1 MTGSSSAA
9 AAAVAST
16 PGNEAASTSASDP
29 PPSAPVAAN
38 PTAKAL
44 PPKPFWLRRTILMI
58 VLPAIA
64 VAAGLNAW
72 VHAGRLV
79 ATENAYVKSHVVNI
93 APEVSGAI
101 QSVLV
106 EEHQHVKAGTTL
118 YQLRDDSFRIAVSR
132 AEAALAQAGIQIA
145 ADQQAYHRA
154 LAQID
159 ELQTSVDYAKTQH
172 ARQAS
177 LRQRN
182 LGSAEDLDTAA
193 YALASAE
200 QQIAVAKQEAA
211 TLLAR
216 LAGDVDAPVE
226 WYPAYQAALAE
237 RSQALLDLE
246 RTAIK
251 APFDGVVINRPEP
264 GDYAERG
271 ITTMA
276 LVADSNMWIEANF
289 KETQL
294 TYLRE
299 GQSATVSIDTY
310 PGQVWRGS
318 VHSVSEATG
327 AEFALLPPQNA
338 TGNWVKIVQRVP
350 VRIALEQSQDAPPL
364 RAGMSSE
371 VTVDTGHA
379 RAWRDLLPN

>member
-1 MTGSSSAA
+1 MTGSSSAGDAIPPTPAVA
-9 AAAVAST
+9 AAS
-16 PGNEAASTSASDP
+16 PSTSDP
-29 PPSAPVAAN
+29 DTSAGAGTPARTVAPQN
-38 PTAKAL
+38 TL
-44 PPKPFWLRRTILMI
+44 RLRRTILMI

-64 VAAGLNAW
+64 VAVGLNAW

-93 APEVSGAI
+93 APEISGAI
-101 QSVLV
+101 QSVMV
-106 EEHQHVKAGTTL
+106 EEHQHVTAGTTL
-118 YQLRDDSFRIAVSR
+118 YRLRDDSFRIAVAR
-132 AEAALAQAGIQIA
+132 AEAAVAQAGIQIA
-145 ADQQAYHRA
+145 ADQQAYRRA
-154 LAQID
+154 LAQIE
-159 ELQTSVDYAKTQH
+159 ELQTSVDYAKTKH

-177 LRQRN
+177 LRLRN

-200 QQIAVAKQEAA
+200 QEIAVARQEAA

-226 WYPAYQAALAE
+226 WYPAYRAALAE
-237 RSQALLDLE
+237 RAQALLDLE
-246 RTAIK
+246 RTAIN

-276 LVADSNMWIEANF
+276 LVADRDMWIEANF

-294 TYLRE
+294 THLRE
-299 GQSATVSIDTY
+299 GQPAIVSIDTY
-310 PGQVWRGS
+310 PGKVWRGR

-350 VRIALEQSQDAPPL
+350 VRIALEPNPDAPPL

-379 RAWRDLLPN
+379 RAWRDLLPD

>member
-1 MTGSSSAA
+1 MTAAATSSAA
-9 AAAVAST
+9 DTADASART
-16 PGNEAASTSASDP
+16 QRR
-29 PPSAPVAAN
+29 
-38 PTAKAL
+38 
-44 PPKPFWLRRTILMI
+44 FRLRRLILMI
-58 VLPAIA
+58 VLPAVAI
-64 VAAGLNAW
+64 AAGLNAW

-106 EEHQHVKAGTTL
+106 EEHQRVTAGTTL
-118 YQLRDDSFRIAVSR
+118 YQLRDDPFRIAVER
-132 AEAALAQAGIQIA
+132 AEAALAQAAIQIA
-145 ADQQAYHRA
+145 ADQHAYRRA
-154 LAQID
+154 LAEIA
-159 ELQTSVDYAKTQH
+159 ELQTSVDYATTQH
-172 ARQAS
+172 ERQAS
-177 LRQRN
+177 LRRRN

-200 QQIAVAKQEAA
+200 KRMAVARQEAA

-216 LAGDVDAPVE
+216 LAGQVDAPVAS
-226 WYPAYQAALAE
+226 YPAYQAALAE
-237 RSQALLDLE
+237 RAQAQLDLA
-246 RTAIK
+246 RTAIV

-276 LVADSNMWIEANF
+276 LVADRDMWIEANF

-294 TYLRE
+294 THLRE
-299 GQSATVSIDTY
+299 GQPATVSIDTY
-310 PGQVWRGS
+310 PGRIWQGRVQ
-318 VHSVSEATG
+318 SVSEATG

-350 VRIALEQSQDAPPL
+350 VRIALAPSPDAPPL

-379 RAWRDLLPN
+379 RAWRDLLPD